1 MSETPPPRRPL
12 ATFLRAAPA
21 APPLVPTPPAPS
33 TEPAD
38 TAVPAPESAPVAAPL
53 AAPVP
58 APVRPLPAPPRS
70 PEAAPPDAAA
80 RAPDTLI
87 APTRRDAPLSA
98 SPLPLPATPPAPV
111 PVPVPVHSSA
121 QTADPAMRRSAD
133 DRPTAAAAIAPA
145 VVATSTAPL
154 APAAAAHATN
164 APDQPAIAAQSAAS
178 APGAT
183 VTQTPQASPP
193 ANQDGQPAPAAPQA
207 APEAE
212 AGASTE
218 AELEADP
225 DDTAT
230 TSTSASASASASTST
245 STSTSTP
252 ASPSSSPTPAPTLE
266 PAFAR
271 RGLVRPRLRASG
283 WQWAVL
289 VGLVLLLGLQIVIA
303 DRARLAGD
311 ARWRPL
317 VSAACA
323 VARCALPPWRD
334 PATLTLLTRDVRP
347 LPAYPGVL
355 QIQASFRN
363 DARWAQAWPWLQLSL
378 SDADGRV
385 IGTRVCSPQDYLG
398 QAPAAQDTLAP
409 GQAVQVAF
417 RVREP
422 AASTAGFSFDFR

>member
-111 PVPVPVHSSA
+111 PVPAHSSA
-121 QTADPAMRRSAD
+121 QTADAAMRRSAD
-133 DRPTAAAAIAPA
+133 DDGRAAAAAIAA
-145 VVATSTAPL
+145 VAAATSTAPL
-154 APAAAAHATN
+154 APAAATHATN
-164 APDQPAIAAQSAAS
+164 VRDQPAIAAQPAAS

-193 ANQDGQPAPAAPQA
+193 ANQDGQPAQAARQAAP

-212 AGASTE
+212 AGASAE

-225 DDTAT
+225 DVTAT
-230 TSTSASASASASTST
+230 TSTSTSASAS
-245 STSTSTP
+245 P
-252 ASPSSSPTPAPTLE
+252 SPTPAPTLE

-271 RGLVRPRLRASG
+271 RSLARPRLRASG

-289 VGLVLLLGLQIVIA
+289 VGLVLLLGLQIVLA

-385 IGTRVCSPQDYLG
+385 IGTRVFSPQDYLG
-398 QAPAAQDTLAP
+398 QAPATQDTLAP

-422 AASTAGFSFDFR
+422 AASTAAFSFDFR

>member
-33 TEPAD
+33 TAPAD

-58 APVRPLPAPPRS
+58 APARPLPAPPRS

-87 APTRRDAPLSA
+87 APARRDAPLPA

-111 PVPVPVHSSA
+111 PAHSSA
-121 QTADPAMRRSAD
+121 QTADPAMRRTAD
-133 DRPTAAAAIAPA
+133 DRQTAAAAIAPVA
-145 VVATSTAPL
+145 AGAAATSTGPAAQV
-154 APAAAAHATN
+154 APAATHATN
-164 APDQPAIAAQSAAS
+164 VRDQPAIAAQSAAS

-183 VTQTPQASPP
+183 ITQTPQASPP
-193 ANQDGQPAPAAPQA
+193 ANQDGQPAPAARQA
-207 APEAE
+207 APAPEAE
-212 AGASTE
+212 AGAPAE
-218 AELEADP
+218 AEVEADR
-225 DDTAT
+225 DVTAP
-230 TSTSASASASASTST
+230 TSTSASAS
-245 STSTSTP
+245 TP
-252 ASPSSSPTPAPTLE
+252 ASPSPTPAPTLE

-271 RGLVRPRLRASG
+271 RGLARPRLRASG
-283 WQWAVL
+283 WQWAAL
-289 VGLVLLLGLQIVIA
+289 VGLVLLLGLQIVLA

-385 IGTRVCSPQDYLG
+385 IGTRVFSPQDYLG
-398 QAPAAQDTLAP
+398 QAPATQDTLAP

-422 AASTAGFSFDFR
+422 AASTAAFSFDFR

>member
-21 APPLVPTPPAPS
+21 APPLVPTPPVPS

-193 ANQDGQPAPAAPQA
+193 ANQDGQPAPAARQA
-207 APEAE
+207 APAPEAE
-212 AGASTE
+212 AGAPAE
-218 AELEADP
+218 AEVEADR
-225 DDTAT
+225 DVTAP
-230 TSTSASASASASTST
+230 TSTPASK

-252 ASPSSSPTPAPTLE
+252 ASPSPSPTPTPTLE

-385 IGTRVCSPQDYLG
+385 IGTRVFSPQDYLG

-422 AASTAGFSFDFR
+422 AASTAAFSFDFR

>member
-53 AAPVP
+53 TAPVP

-87 APTRRDAPLSA
+87 APARRDAPLSA

-111 PVPVPVHSSA
+111 PAHSFA

-133 DRPTAAAAIAPA
+133 DDRHPAAAAIAPA

-154 APAAAAHATN
+154 APATAAHATN
-164 APDQPAIAAQSAAS
+164 VRDQPAIAAQSAAS
-178 APGAT
+178 APGLT

-193 ANQDGQPAPAAPQA
+193 ANQDGQPAPAARQA
-207 APEAE
+207 APAPEAE
-212 AGASTE
+212 AGAPAE

-225 DDTAT
+225 DVTAT
-230 TSTSASASASASTST
+230 TSTSTSVSA
-245 STSTSTP
+245 STP
-252 ASPSSSPTPAPTLE
+252 ASPSPTPAPTLE

-271 RGLVRPRLRASG
+271 RGLARPRLRASG

-289 VGLVLLLGLQIVIA
+289 VGLVLLLGLQIVLA

-385 IGTRVCSPQDYLG
+385 IGTRVFSPQDYLG
-398 QAPAAQDTLAP
+398 QAPATQDTLAP

-422 AASTAGFSFDFR
+422 AASTAAFSFDFR

>member
-133 DRPTAAAAIAPA
+133 DRQTAAAAIAPVA
-145 VVATSTAPL
+145 AGAAATSTGPAAQVAP
-154 APAAAAHATN
+154 AAAHATN

-193 ANQDGQPAPAAPQA
+193 ANQDGQPAPAARQA
-207 APEAE
+207 APAPEAE
-212 AGASTE
+212 AGAPAE
-218 AELEADP
+218 AELEADT
-225 DDTAT
+225 DVTAT
-230 TSTSASASASASTST
+230 TPTSASA
-245 STSTSTP
+245 STSTP
-252 ASPSSSPTPAPTLE
+252 ASPSPSSTPAPTLE

-271 RGLVRPRLRASG
+271 RGLARPRLRASG

-385 IGTRVCSPQDYLG
+385 IGTRVFSPQDYLG

-422 AASTAGFSFDFR
+422 AASTAAFSFDFR

>member
-111 PVPVPVHSSA
+111 PVPHSSA
-121 QTADPAMRRSAD
+121 QTADAAMRRSAD
-133 DRPTAAAAIAPA
+133 DDGRAAAAAIAA
-145 VVATSTAPL
+145 VAAATSTAPL
-154 APAAAAHATN
+154 APAAATHATN
-164 APDQPAIAAQSAAS
+164 VRDQPAIAAQPAAS

-193 ANQDGQPAPAAPQA
+193 ANQDGQPAQAARQAAP

-212 AGASTE
+212 AGASAE

-225 DDTAT
+225 DVTAT
-230 TSTSASASASASTST
+230 TSTSTSASAS
-245 STSTSTP
+245 P
-252 ASPSSSPTPAPTLE
+252 SPTPAPTLE

-271 RGLVRPRLRASG
+271 RSLARPRLRASG

-289 VGLVLLLGLQIVIA
+289 VGLVLLLGLQIVLA

-385 IGTRVCSPQDYLG
+385 IGTRVFSPQDYLG
-398 QAPAAQDTLAP
+398 QAPATQDTLAP

-422 AASTAGFSFDFR
+422 AASTAAFSFDFR

>member
-1 MSETPPPRRPL
+1 
-12 ATFLRAAPA
+12 
-21 APPLVPTPPAPS
+21 
-33 TEPAD
+33 
-38 TAVPAPESAPVAAPL
+38 
-53 AAPVP
+53 
-58 APVRPLPAPPRS
+58 
-70 PEAAPPDAAA
+70 
-80 RAPDTLI
+80 
-87 APTRRDAPLSA
+87 
-98 SPLPLPATPPAPV
+98 
-111 PVPVPVHSSA
+111 
-121 QTADPAMRRSAD
+121 MRRSAD
-133 DRPTAAAAIAPA
+133 DRHTAVAAIAPVA
-145 VVATSTAPL
+145 AATSAAPL

-212 AGASTE
+212 AGAPAE
-218 AELEADP
+218 AELEADT
-225 DDTAT
+225 DVTAAT
-230 TSTSASASASASTST
+230 PTPTSTPASASASAST
-245 STSTSTP
+245 P
-252 ASPSSSPTPAPTLE
+252 ASPSPSPTPAPTLE

-271 RGLVRPRLRASG
+271 RGLARPRLRASG

-422 AASTAGFSFDFR
+422 AASTAAFSFDFR

>member
-33 TEPAD
+33 TAPAD

-53 AAPVP
+53 TAPVP

-70 PEAAPPDAAA
+70 PDAAPPDAAA

-111 PVPVPVHSSA
+111 PAHSSA

-133 DRPTAAAAIAPA
+133 DRHTAAPAIAAAA
-145 VVATSTAPL
+145 ATTSAAPL

-183 VTQTPQASPP
+183 ITQTPQASPP
-193 ANQDGQPAPAAPQA
+193 ANQGGQPAPAARQA
-207 APEAE
+207 APAPEAE
-212 AGASTE
+212 AGASAE
-218 AELEADP
+218 AEVEANRDV
-225 DDTAT
+225 TAP
-230 TSTSASASASASTST
+230 TSTPASASAST
-245 STSTSTP
+245 P
-252 ASPSSSPTPAPTLE
+252 ASPSPSPTPAPTLE

-271 RGLVRPRLRASG
+271 RGLARPRLRASG

-385 IGTRVCSPQDYLG
+385 IGTRVFSPQDYLG

-422 AASTAGFSFDFR
+422 AASTAAFSFDFR